1 MQEKSKEKLAKYLR
15 SIARYVLLVLGI
27 LVFIFAL
34 LSGGCSKDEN
44 PTEAKNDLAL
54 VGYWELT
61 EMSSEDQG
69 VIDTLTESQID
80 SMGLV
85 WTLKIEDDGTI
96 EQTTN
101 MSGPLVTMPGTWST
115 SANQLTTILTGPT
128 GAPPTTLICSILYS
142 FFDGITGLTGSLLS
156 CYPVSFFDKI
166 LYSNNLIFLLI

>member
-1 MQEKSKEKLAKYLR
+1 MFCQNPIFIRHNNNLQKYGDSIMQEKSKEKLAKYLR

-61 EMSSEDQG
+61 KMSSEYQG
-69 VIDTLTESQID
+69 VTDTLTESQID

-85 WTLKIEDDGTI
+85 WTLKI
-96 EQTTN
+96 
-101 MSGPLVTMPGTWST
+101 VTMSGTWST
-115 SANQLTTILTGPT
+115 SANQLTMTLTGPT
-128 GAPPTTLICSILYS
+128 GETVTLVYEYAIDGNILKLNWEIPAGPKFYAE
-142 FFDGITGLTGSLLS
+142 LT
-156 CYPVSFFDKI
+156 KQ
-166 LYSNNLIFLLI
+166 

>member
-61 EMSSEDQG
+61 KMSSEYQG
-69 VIDTLTESQID
+69 VTDTLTESQID

-128 GAPPTTLICSILYS
+128 GGTGTVVYEYAIDGNILKLNWEIPAGPKFYAE
-142 FFDGITGLTGSLLS
+142 FI
-156 CYPVSFFDKI
+156 KQ
-166 LYSNNLIFLLI
+166 

>member
-1 MQEKSKEKLAKYLR
+1 MSNFRVIKVA
-15 SIARYVLLVLGI
+15 I
-27 LVFIFAL
+27 LFAL
-34 LSGGCSKDEN
+34 IFSFLSGGCSKDEN

-61 EMSSEDQG
+61 KMSSEYQG
-69 VIDTLTESQID
+69 VADTLTESQID

-101 MSGPLVTMPGTWST
+101 MSGPLVTMSGTWST

-128 GAPPTTLICSILYS
+128 GGTGTVVYEYAIDENILKLNWEIPAGTKFYAE
-142 FFDGITGLTGSLLS
+142 FI
-156 CYPVSFFDKI
+156 KQ
-166 LYSNNLIFLLI
+166 